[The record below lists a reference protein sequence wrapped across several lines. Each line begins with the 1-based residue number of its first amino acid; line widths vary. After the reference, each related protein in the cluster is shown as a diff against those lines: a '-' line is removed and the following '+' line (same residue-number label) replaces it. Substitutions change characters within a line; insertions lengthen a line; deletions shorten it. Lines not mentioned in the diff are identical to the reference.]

1 MNHSVTRLSHVTM
14 MVQLGRAVILAFVA
28 YIGYWAIVG
37 KPAQVLRAIKIVYYL
52 LNVFEALV
60 IQHATV

>member
-1 MNHSVTRLSHVTM
+1 M